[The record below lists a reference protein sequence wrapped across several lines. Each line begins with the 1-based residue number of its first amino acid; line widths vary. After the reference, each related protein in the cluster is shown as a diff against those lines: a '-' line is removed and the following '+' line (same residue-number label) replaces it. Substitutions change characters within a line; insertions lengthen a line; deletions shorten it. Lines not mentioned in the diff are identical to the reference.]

1 MELCETYRIPHSQLM
16 GASAGGRWSA
26 LDRAKALAWA
36 AWKAAVC
43 DGCGT
48 RPQEWDEQ
56 QGGDRYAYVPQTS
69 RCLGCELIEMES
81 EQVPE
86 GAEGRGV
93 RIGLI
98 KQSS

>member
-16 GASAGGRWSA
+16 GASAGGRWTA
-26 LDRAKALAWA
+26 LDRAKAAAWA
-36 AWKAAVC
+36 AWKADVC

-48 RPQEWDEQ
+48 RSAEWDEQ
-56 QGGDRYAYVPQTS
+56 QGGDRFAYVAQTS
-69 RCLGCELIEMES
+69 RCLGCELIEQEQ
-81 EQVPE
+81 EQVPD

-98 KQSS
+98 KPS